1 MVRYVNLSQHPD
13 RKKTNF
19 FEDSPKLIAKKAD
32 LMDEMQITVK
42 TIGFPFGIDGRIK
55 KPKF

>member
-1 MVRYVNLSQHPD
+1 MKKSQHPD

-19 FEDSPKLIAKKAD
+19 FDDSPKLIAKKAD